1 MNILQPLL
9 IALQF
14 LTRLPIRLRQ
24 IPGQQMLGRSMLY
37 YPLVGLLIGLL
48 LAGLNALL
56 HNADVLLRA
65 ALLLATWVLITGAL
79 HLDGLADSADAWLG
93 GHGDHE
99 RTLAIMKDP
108 YCGPAGV
115 VALVV
120 VLLIK
125 FAAIAAVISAQ
136 NTFALIAAPIIGR
149 TALPLLFLTT
159 AYVRANGLGSAMAAH
174 LPRKSGMIVITVTAI
189 ALIGVAGTQG
199 LWLLLACVSVFISL
213 RRLMIKRIGG
223 ATGDT
228 AGALVEITEATTL
241 ATLALLGAG

>member
-14 LTRLPIRLRQ
+14 LTRLPIRLRE
-24 IPGQQMLGRSMLY
+24 IPSQQMLGYSMLY

-48 LAGLNALL
+48 LVGLNALL

-65 ALLLATWVLITGAL
+65 ALLLTAWVLITGAL
-79 HLDGLADSADAWLG
+79 HLDGLADSTDAWLG
-93 GHGDHE
+93 GHGDRD

-125 FAAIAAVISAQ
+125 FAALAAVVSAE

-159 AYVRANGLGSAMAAH
+159 TYVRANGLGSAMAAH
-174 LPRKSGMIVITVTAI
+174 LPRKPAIIVISTTAI
-189 ALIGVAGTQG
+189 ALISTAGTQG
-199 LWLLLACVSVFISL
+199 LWLLLACAGVFISL
-213 RRLMIKRIGG
+213 RLLMIKRIGG
-223 ATGDT
+223 TTGDT
-228 AGALVEITEATTL
+228 AGALVEIAEATAL
-241 ATLALLGAG
+241 ATLALLDAD